1 MAKMT
6 VYHGGYMA
14 VEHPEIRKG
23 RNTKDFGTGFYCT
36 IIKEQAQRWA
46 KRYDTKIVSIYDVR
60 LDSSLKIKD
69 FRELTD
75 EWLDFIA
82 ACRNGVPH
90 DYDVVEGPMADDTI
104 FNYVQSFLDGEISRA
119 AFWELAKFKYPTHQI
134 SFHTARALAALKFER
149 SYVANV
155 QEKQ

>member
-1 MAKMT
+1 MDEKGDEMAKMT

-60 LDSSLKIKD
+60 LDSSLKIKIIQSLLICSYD
-69 FRELTD
+69 KKCNIICKYIKIHTIKVTFCKIKQQ
-75 EWLDFIA
+75 IA
-82 ACRNGVPH
+82 
-90 DYDVVEGPMADDTI
+90 
-104 FNYVQSFLDGEISRA
+104 
-119 AFWELAKFKYPTHQI
+119 
-134 SFHTARALAALKFER
+134 
-149 SYVANV
+149 
-155 QEKQ
+155 

>member
-1 MAKMT
+1 MDEKGDEMAKMT

-69 FRELTD
+69 FREMTD
-75 EWLDFIA
+75 EWLDFILEM
-82 ACRNGVPH
+82 C
-90 DYDVVEGPMADDTI
+90 TI
-104 FNYVQSFLDGEISRA
+104 PSFPGANSRKA
-119 AFWELAKFKYPTHQI
+119 PNSLMLMTLP
-134 SFHTARALAALKFER
+134 
-149 SYVANV
+149 V
-155 QEKQ
+155 

>member
-60 LDSSLKIKD
+60 LDSSLKLKD
-69 FRELTD
+69 FREMTD
-75 EWLDFIA
+75 EWLDFITD
-82 ACRNGVPH
+82 CRSGKVH
-90 DYDVVEGPMADDTI
+90 SYDIVEGPMADDTI
-104 FNYVQSFLDGEISRA
+104 WNYVNDYINGDIPRSV
-119 AFWELAKFKYPTHQI
+119 FWELAKFKHPTHQI
-134 SFHTARALAALKFER
+134 SFHSIQALECLKFER
-149 SYVANV
+149 SEAIHEI
-155 QEKQ
+155 Q